1 MSSHLW
7 KFILYRVM
15 VKLCSPPG
23 WQTPHLNAKHYIQKK
38 LLALP
43 GAEEDPQICM
53 YMTFTHFCSPAS
65 VKMGGSYWGLLLHVS
80 MSDVR
85 LYRWDSVGPQIF
97 KNLLNFNKNLFV
109 HVCCHFSHMRLF
121 VTYGLYTTRF
131 LSPWISPGK
140 DTKVGRNALFQGD
153 LLKQRIK
160 PMCLLCFLHWQMG
173 FLPLVWPGKPYE
185 LVQEFSNT

>member
-7 KFILYRVM
+7 KFVILYHLM

-38 LLALP
+38 LFALP

-80 MSDVR
+80 VSEVR
-85 LYRWDSVGPQIF
+85 RYRWDSVGPQIF
-97 KNLLNFNKNLFV
+97 KNLLNQAVWSGTGIDEYVYLYKWCWYQFGCT
-109 HVCCHFSHMRLF
+109 HVIR
-121 VTYGLYTTRF
+121 
-131 LSPWISPGK
+131 
-140 DTKVGRNALFQGD
+140 VGSES
-153 LLKQRIK
+153 
-160 PMCLLCFLHWQMG
+160 WE
-173 FLPLVWPGKPYE
+173 PLVWTAQLTLRLSGCYLFFLKLLP
-185 LVQEFSNT
+185 

>member
-1 MSSHLW
+1 MNKISMSSHLW
-7 KFILYRVM
+7 KFVILYRVM

-23 WQTPHLNAKHYIQKK
+23 WQLTLECQ
-38 LLALP
+38 ALYP
-43 GAEEDPQICM
+43 EKTVSITRCWRRSTNLYV

-85 LYRWDSVGPQIF
+85 LCRWDSVGPQIF

-121 VTYGLYTTRF
+121 VTLWTLHHQVS
-131 LSPWISPGK
+131 LSMDFS
-140 DTKVGRNALFQGD
+140 RQG
-153 LLKQRIK
+153 
-160 PMCLLCFLHWQMG
+160 
-173 FLPLVWPGKPYE
+173 Y
-185 LVQEFSNT
+185 